1 MVPAKHRSAQG
12 APGVAYV
19 FHDICVLE
27 DFHVR
32 RGSYC
37 KLRGCQT
44 VDTTECFSRE
54 DRPSPAVL
62 LMTETGYL
70 SQEVGPSPDVF
81 CFFLATKTGYF
92 LQDIGPPPCI
102 YCTSPMRL
110 PNLI

>member
-12 APGVAYV
+12 APGVAYL
-19 FHDICVLE
+19 FHDICLLE
-27 DFHVR
+27 DFNVR
-32 RGSYC
+32 RWRYY

-44 VDTTECFSRE
+44 VDTTGCFSRE

-81 CFFLATKTGYF
+81 LFWKPKQAIFYRTLDHLHASIVPH
-92 LQDIGPPPCI
+92 Q
-102 YCTSPMRL
+102 
-110 PNLI
+110 

>member
-62 LMTETGYL
+62 LMIIRPDPISVAGGERTLLVMMHVRNTNRRSAL
-70 SQEVGPSPDVF
+70 SDAPEV
-81 CFFLATKTGYF
+81 K
-92 LQDIGPPPCI
+92 
-102 YCTSPMRL
+102 
-110 PNLI
+110 